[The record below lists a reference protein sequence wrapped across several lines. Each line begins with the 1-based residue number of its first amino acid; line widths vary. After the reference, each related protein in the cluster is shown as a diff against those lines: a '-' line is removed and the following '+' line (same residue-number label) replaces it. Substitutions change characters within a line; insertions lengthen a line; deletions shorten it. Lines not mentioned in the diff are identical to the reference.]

1 MDDRELEVSVTRSDL
16 IFLQRVLDTAF
27 AELEAAV
34 ADGDVDES
42 VLIDLD
48 EGIQAV
54 SEYLRK

>member
-1 MDDRELEVSVTRSDL
+1 MIGKEEYAEVLRSDL

-42 VLIDLD
+42 VVIDMD
-48 EGIQAV
+48 EAMSLVKG
-54 SEYLRK
+54 YLR